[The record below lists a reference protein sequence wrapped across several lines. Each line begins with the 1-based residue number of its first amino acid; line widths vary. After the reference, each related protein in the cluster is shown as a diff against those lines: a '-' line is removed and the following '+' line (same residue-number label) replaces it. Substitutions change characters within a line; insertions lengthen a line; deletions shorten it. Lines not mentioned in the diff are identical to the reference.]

1 MTRPT
6 PLLALAVFALVG
18 AAGLARDDAP
28 AIVEVTVEASS
39 HDAASA
45 EEATDASA
53 PPPVGPA
60 ASADVAPAEPRTQAE
75 GPRPAPYRRTRQT
88 TPETP
93 ASRSLT

>member
-1 MTRPT
+1 MTRLT

-18 AAGLARDDAP
+18 AAGPAHADAP
-28 AIVEVTVEASS
+28 AIVEVTVEAGS

-60 ASADVAPAEPRTQAE
+60 ASAEAGPADPRTQTE
-75 GPRPAPYRRTRQT
+75 GPSAPPTRPPRA
-88 TPETP
+88 
-93 ASRSLT
+93 